1 MFSFNFAAMFSSK
14 LNDKA
19 DFSSPDKTYDEK
31 FWITFSVVQFLI
43 LFILLCVLFKPSIF
57 LWCVFIQSVFFTD
70 NFIDVMI
77 KYYICNITYPVLSP
91 SCLFLIFFK
100 RIFFFRCLFSISIIV
115 SSEQHLMQKELDYL
129 RKVFV

>member
-1 MFSFNFAAMFSSK
+1 MFSSK

-19 DFSSPDKTYDEK
+19 DFSSSDKTYDEK
-31 FWITFSVVQFLI
+31 LWITFSVVQFLI
-43 LFILLCVLFKPSIF
+43 LFILLYVLFKPSIF

-77 KYYICNITYPVLSP
+77 KYYICNITYPVLSS